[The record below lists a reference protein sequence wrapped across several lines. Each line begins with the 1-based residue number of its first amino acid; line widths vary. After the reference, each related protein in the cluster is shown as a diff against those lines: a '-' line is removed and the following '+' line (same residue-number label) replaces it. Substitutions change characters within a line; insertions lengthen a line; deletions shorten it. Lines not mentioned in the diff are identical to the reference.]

1 MIIKIKN
8 HEKMIRAISA
18 QYDVQFGVNHGKSS
32 TDVFVMKNTY
42 TRKTVNIVITDDATF
57 YQCFIRIWREQS
69 YKIIEVFGR
78 DYAQLMGT
86 MATWL
91 QCLYSYEEP
100 LYFTTELFK

>member
-1 MIIKIKN
+1 MIVKVKN

-18 QYDVQFGVNHGKSS
+18 QYDVQFSVSHGKSS
-32 TDVFVMKNTY
+32 VDLFVMKNTY
-42 TRKTVNIVITDDATF
+42 TRKTVSIAVTDDTDF
-57 YQCFIRIWREQS
+57 YRAYCKIWREQPS
-69 YKIIEVFGR
+69 KVIEIFGR

-86 MATWL
+86 IATWL

>member
-18 QYDVQFGVNHGKSS
+18 QYDVQFCVSHGKSS
-32 TDVFVMKNTY
+32 YDLFVMKNVY
-42 TRKTVNIVITDDATF
+42 TRRNVSIVIAENATF
-57 YQCFIRIWREQS
+57 YQCFIQIWREQPS
-69 YKIIEVFGR
+69 KIIDVFGR
-78 DYAQLMGT
+78 DYGQLMGT
-86 MATWL
+86 IATWL

>member
-1 MIIKIKN
+1 MMLKVKN

-18 QYDVQFGVNHGKSS
+18 QYDVQFGITHGKSS
-32 TDVFVMKNTY
+32 VDLFVMKNTY
-42 TRKTVNIVITDDATF
+42 TRKSVSITITESTTF
-57 YQCFIRIWREQS
+57 YQSFTRIWREQS
-69 YKIIEVFGR
+69 SKIIEVFGR

-100 LYFTTELFK
+100 LYFTIEMYK

>member
-1 MIIKIKN
+1 MIIKVKN

-18 QYDVQFGVNHGKSS
+18 QYDVQFGVSHGKSS
-32 TDVFVMKNTY
+32 IDMFVMKNAY
-42 TRKTVNIVITDDATF
+42 TRKTVSICIRDSETF

-69 YKIIEVFGR
+69 SKIIEVFGR

-86 MATWL
+86 IATWL

-100 LYFTTELFK
+100 LYFTTELYK